1 MTLSWLILWTISN
14 FKFEKAN
21 TFRYT
26 MLRYCFMHILLQFGS
41 IHLKCKFCYITDRE
55 NAKFSFSSIFCI
67 LGYWTSSVTWH
78 DWVVLVKIPLPS
90 VCWKTDIFY
99 TAFMMFWTFE
109 LSDLW
114 YWSLLL
120 SHNINKMFHILKGL
134 LKSMNWKGEVHC
146 SNSLTNI
153 RARLSL
159 CHIIVVKPMVF
170 WSKLLSQEYTI
181 ISNQI
186 ASKVLASTRLELSIN
201 SHCRHSSVK

>member
-1 MTLSWLILWTISN
+1 MTELFWLKYLYPRFVAGWICFTQHLW
-14 FKFEKAN
+14 
-21 TFRYT
+21 
-26 MLRYCFMHILLQFGS
+26 C
-41 IHLKCKFCYITDRE
+41 
-55 NAKFSFSSIFCI
+55 
-67 LGYWTSSVTWH
+67 
-78 DWVVLVKIPLPS
+78 
-90 VCWKTDIFY
+90 
-99 TAFMMFWTFE
+99 FE
-109 LSDLW
+109 L
-114 YWSLLL
+114 L
-120 SHNINKMFHILKGL
+120 SYLISGTEVCCFPIYINKMFHILKGL

-186 ASKVLASTRLELSIN
+186 ASKVLASTRLGLSIN